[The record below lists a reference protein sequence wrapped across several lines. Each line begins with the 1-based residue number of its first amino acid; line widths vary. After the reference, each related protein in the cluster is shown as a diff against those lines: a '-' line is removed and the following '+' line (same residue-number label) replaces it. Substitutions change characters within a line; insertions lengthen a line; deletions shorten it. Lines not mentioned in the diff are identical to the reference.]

1 MGTALAI
8 IFLTTWINQAFFYYG
23 YYEGQKVH
31 VLLWVIKPNTPIL
44 GELTQGGVALTL
56 EGSIRGLIIGTKIIT
71 LFCLG
76 MAFIENTSVR
86 ETIGAF
92 SKYSPKLATMV
103 AITIRYFPLIEED
116 MKEAYY
122 GLITR
127 GYDPKFRNFLR
138 TLKILMTTL
147 IIVWLKRSKSIAI
160 AAEFRGLFEKKET
173 R

>member
-1 MGTALAI
+1 MAI
-8 IFLTTWINQAFFYYG
+8 IFITTWINQAFFYYG

-31 VLLWVIKPNTPIL
+31 VIFWVIRPNTPIL
-44 GELTQGGVALTL
+44 GEITQGGIALTL
-56 EGSIRGLIIGTKIIT
+56 EGCIRGLIVGTKIVT

-86 ETIGAF
+86 ETLSLF
-92 SKYSPKLATMV
+92 SKKSPRMATIV

-116 MKEAYY
+116 MHEAYY

-127 GYDPKFRNFLR
+127 GYEPRLRNFLK

-147 IIVWLKRSKSIAI
+147 VIVWLKRSKSIAI
-160 AAEFRGLFEKKET
+160 AAEFRGLFERRGT